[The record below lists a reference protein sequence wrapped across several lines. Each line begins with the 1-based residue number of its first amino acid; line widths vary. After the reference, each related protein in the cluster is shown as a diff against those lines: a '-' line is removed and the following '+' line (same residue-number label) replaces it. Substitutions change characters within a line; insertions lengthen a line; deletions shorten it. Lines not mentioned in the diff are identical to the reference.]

1 TVRTLFPT
9 KHAIGIVS
17 EDGCEVLIHI
27 GYNTVQLE
35 GKYFNSFIE
44 QGDVVKK
51 GDLLVTFDIEQLKKE
66 GYSVET
72 PIIITNTDNYLDIIE
87 TNNNSVEAG
96 DELLTV
102 VH

>member
-1 TVRTLFPT
+1 M
-9 KHAIGIVS
+9 
-17 EDGCEVLIHI
+17 LIHI

>member
-1 TVRTLFPT
+1 M
-9 KHAIGIVS
+9 
-17 EDGCEVLIHI
+17 
-27 GYNTVQLE
+27 
-35 GKYFNSFIE
+35 
-44 QGDVVKK
+44 
-51 GDLLVTFDIEQLKKE
+51 EQLKKE

-87 TNNNSVEAG
+87 TTKNSVEAG

>member
-1 TVRTLFPT
+1 M
-9 KHAIGIVS
+9 
-17 EDGCEVLIHI
+17 LIHI

-102 VH
+102 VY

>member
-1 TVRTLFPT
+1 M
-9 KHAIGIVS
+9 
-17 EDGCEVLIHI
+17 LIHI

-51 GDLLVTFDIEQLKKE
+51 GDLLVTFDMEQLKKE

>member
-1 TVRTLFPT
+1 M
-9 KHAIGIVS
+9 
-17 EDGCEVLIHI
+17 LIHI

-51 GDLLVTFDIEQLKKE
+51 GDLLVTFDMEQLKKE

-87 TNNNSVEAG
+87 TTKNSVEAG